1 MKRQK
6 GGVTVGDGVSVVV
19 TVTGVA
25 VVVVLV
31 TVMVWVMRVVGG
43 AWVEVEDLLLVL
55 VLLEDVLLDTGQN
68 RPFSSRALLKLRSS

>member
-6 GGVTVGDGVSVVV
+6 GGLDVGDGVSVVV

-31 TVMVWVMRVVGG
+31 TVMVWVIRVVGG
-43 AWVEVEDLLLVL
+43 TWVEVEDLLLV
-55 VLLEDVLLDTGQN
+55 EDVLLDTGQTD
-68 RPFSSRALLKLRSS
+68 F